1 MLTKDPV
8 QKKLFKFSAFLLLG
22 SFVFSILSEFIYD
35 LYFSSVYGN
44 DISLFSPEWVLSRL
58 IYFVIFSGFLV
69 LGLFLCKRWALVT
82 GMIINTVL
90 LVLSFYSYSTFFFSR
105 DRGYDAYE
113 KLYWAFDYVVTPLV
127 SLVTVGGMY
136 LCLTLLLFRKRP
148 SAGLQKTAWILTLVS
163 PVYSVCFNYLLPAF
177 LENLG
182 MAVLPPLAIL
192 SLLIGFAARVF
203 LVAGIVS
210 LPQKPTD
217 HKLGFS
223 GLVALIAS
231 LAVGVVICLVSMGIY
246 DRVYVYDGYPFT
258 KVLWILVFLGTI
270 YGVLTAPMYLRF
282 RFYRPVPIFQP
293 PLEAKP
299 SYLPRQQSHRA
310 PQPQYQPPHPQYQP
324 QYQAPQPSYQ
334 PQPQYQPPQPS
345 YQQPPYQQPAYRVYE
360 QPTDDLGRQLQHLK
374 TLQQQGL
381 ISQED
386 YDAKK
391 KQLLGL

>member
-8 QKKLFKFSAFLLLG
+8 QKKLFICSAFLLLG
-22 SFVFSILSEFIYD
+22 SFVFSILSQVVYD
-35 LYFSSVYGN
+35 LYFSSVYDLYYN
-44 DISLFSPEWVLSRL
+44 TVDLYWLLMQL
-58 IYFVIFSGFLV
+58 ITFVITSGFLV

-82 GMIINTVL
+82 GMITNTVF
-90 LVLSFYSYSTFFFSR
+90 LVLRFFASYINFGAR
-105 DRGYDAYE
+105 WYDGYE
-113 KLYWAFDYVVTPLV
+113 KLYWAFNYVVTPLV
-127 SLVTVGGMY
+127 SLVTVGGVY

-203 LVAGIVS
+203 LVMGIVS

-282 RFYRPVPIFQP
+282 RFYRPVPVFQP

-310 PQPQYQPPHPQYQP
+310 PQPQDQPPHPQYQP

-334 PQPQYQPPQPS
+334 PQPQYQPPQPP
-345 YQQPPYQQPAYRVYE
+345 YQQPAPQPQPAYRVYE